1 MVTSEVTMKRAKE
14 RFTYQ
19 DYLQLPEDQRYEI
32 LEGELYVV
40 AAPNTRHQRVTR
52 NLVFSLFQYVRERD
66 LGELLPSPYDVILS
80 EENVVQPDILFVCR
94 ARVGVIGEMHL
105 RSWPD
110 LVVEILS
117 PGTRKKDLV
126 LKRKIYA
133 RYGVPEYWVVD
144 PDAGT
149 VEVLVLIDKAYT
161 SAGTFGKSDLLS
173 SPLLPELKLPLS
185 TVFPD

>member
-1 MVTSEVTMKRAKE
+1 MKRAKE

-19 DYLQLPEDQRYEI
+19 DYLQLPEDKRYEI

-40 AAPNTRHQRVTR
+40 AAPNTRHQRVSR
-52 NLVFSLFQYVRERD
+52 NLVFSLFQHVRERE
-66 LGELLPSPYDVILS
+66 LGELLHAPYDVILS
-80 EENVVQPDILFVCR
+80 EENVVQPDILFVR
-94 ARVGVIGEMHL
+94 KRRIGIIDEMNL
-105 RSWPD
+105 RGAPD

-117 PGTRKKDLV
+117 PGTRIKDLE
-126 LKRKIYA
+126 LKRMIYA
-133 RYGVPEYWVVD
+133 RCDVPEYWVVD

-149 VEVLVLIDKAYT
+149 VEVLVLSDKAYA

-173 SPLLPELKLPLS
+173 SLLLPELNLPLS